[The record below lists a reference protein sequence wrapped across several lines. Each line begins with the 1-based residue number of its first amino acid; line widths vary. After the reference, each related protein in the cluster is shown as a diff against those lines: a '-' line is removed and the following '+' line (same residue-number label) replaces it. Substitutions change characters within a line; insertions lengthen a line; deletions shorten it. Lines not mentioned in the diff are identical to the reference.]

1 MNDWLLILVSCG
13 PEAVKVVDLGWEGWP
28 SCFVSGITGAVSR
41 GALMSSPHNH
51 AQPALQ
57 GACSVT
63 IREVVRD
70 KLASVVEAY
79 SPVPFPES
87 IRDEDALD
95 AFGLDSVAFTSLI
108 AQLEEEMG
116 FIPSAILEGDAYPET
131 FGELVAAYQR

>member
-1 MNDWLLILVSCG
+1 
-13 PEAVKVVDLGWEGWP
+13 
-28 SCFVSGITGAVSR
+28 
-41 GALMSSPHNH
+41 
-51 AQPALQ
+51 
-57 GACSVT
+57 VT

-70 KLASVVEAY
+70 KLASVVAAY